1 MATIAWFSSGEFSA
15 DNTGAVLGPIF
26 RWLLPSATDAQL
38 ALLHGLVRKTAH
50 VTEYGILAALW
61 FVALT
66 RERGLSRR
74 HAAWL
79 AFVVA
84 VVWACLDELHQTT
97 VPTRSGSAVDV
108 FFDATGAMAASLV
121 GWHGGGRVL
130 DVVTAIFLWTA
141 AAGGALAIAID
152 LASGVSAGVLW
163 VTVPLAMLALAL
175 RRRGTLGA

>member
-15 DNTGAVLGPIF
+15 DNTGAVLGPF
-26 RWLLPSATDAQL
+26 LRWLLPSATDAQL

-84 VVWACLDELHQTT
+84 VVWACLDELHQAT
-97 VPTRSGSAVDV
+97 VPTRTASVVDV
-108 FFDATGAMAASLV
+108 LFDATGAMAASLV
-121 GWHGGGRVL
+121 GWHGGRVL
-130 DVVTAIFLWTA
+130 DVATAVFLWVA
-141 AAGGALAIAID
+141 AAGGVLAITID